1 MINKEKFLKAVSDR
15 IDDINKCN
23 SKSYKD
29 TSIEKVIVYLLDT
42 YKSGS
47 FDGIISIRI
56 RKEQIFQPR
65 LDSVT
70 VPVESDYRYLD
81 S

>member
-1 MINKEKFLKAVSDR
+1 LINKEKFLKAVSDR
-15 IDDINKCN
+15 VDDINKCN

-29 TSIEKVIVYLLDT
+29 ASIEKIIVYLLDI

-56 RKEQIFQPR
+56 KKEQIFQPR
-65 LDSVT
+65 LDSVV

-81 S
+81 G